1 MRTSQT
7 TRLAVALSLLCVA
20 LMGCQAR
27 SSAHADKPEV
37 TTLIK
42 DTKSWDGSTL
52 PAYPEGQPEVTILR
66 IVVPPKSK
74 LPVHMHPGINAG
86 ILLSGRIVVHKHDGT
101 TRTVEPGGALIE
113 VVETWHYGENTS
125 DEAAEIIVF
134 YAGIAG
140 KDITVPKNTQD
151 HHH

>member
-1 MRTSQT
+1 MKPHPT
-7 TRLAVALSLLCVA
+7 TRLILALSFLCFT
-20 LMGCQAR
+20 LIGCQTQP
-27 SSAHADKPEV
+27 STHTDGPTV

-42 DTKSWDGSTL
+42 DTKSWDGATL

-66 IVVPPKSK
+66 IVVPPRSK
-74 LPVHMHPGINAG
+74 LPVHKHPGINAG
-86 ILLSGRIVVHKHDGT
+86 ILLKGKIIVHKHDGT
-101 TRTVEPGGALIE
+101 TTTVNEGQALIE
-113 VVETWHYGENTS
+113 MVETWHYGENPG
-125 DEAAEIIVF
+125 DEDAEIIVF